1 MNIGLIGLGLI
12 GGSVAKALKKNTPHT
27 VLGYDISEQVLYK
40 AALLEAID
48 GELTED
54 RLPICDM
61 VIVATR
67 PQNAIDYVRDH
78 ACSFKKGAIVMDMCG
93 IKEQVCEALMPL
105 AEQNGFLFIGA
116 HPMAGIEYSG
126 FDYANTNLFANASI
140 ILTPP
145 KGVGIETLDMLK
157 KFWGAIGFSH
167 LEITNPENHDRII
180 AYTSQLAHVVS
191 SAYIKS
197 PTAQEQYGYSAGSYK
212 DMTRVA
218 KLDAEMWTELFLA
231 NRKPLLHEI
240 DTLMANL
247 GSYRAAIAA
256 GDAEQLTALLQEGC
270 EKKRL
275 ADRKDLKA

>member
-1 MNIGLIGLGLI
+1 MNIGMIGLGLI

-54 RLPICDM
+54 RLQICDM

-67 PQNAIDYVRDH
+67 PQSAIDYVRDH

-105 AEQNGFLFIGA
+105 AEQNRFLFIGA